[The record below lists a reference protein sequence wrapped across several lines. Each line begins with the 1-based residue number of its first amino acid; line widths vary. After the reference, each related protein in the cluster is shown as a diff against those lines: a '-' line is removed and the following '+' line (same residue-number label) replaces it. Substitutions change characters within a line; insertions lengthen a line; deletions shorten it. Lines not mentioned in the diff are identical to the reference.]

1 MATAKD
7 HGVGLYDAW
16 EVFAHGLTAFAA
28 VISIFPTRTEGW
40 SSSPFTVVER
50 TALTSATVFG
60 VAVGWWRGRRRRR
73 QQQETA
79 AWSARSARSGAPRT
93 TERMFG
99 VFVAKAS
106 LFLVRF
112 ALFVVWI
119 VFVANHSTRFEH
131 RVDGR
136 PVQHLE
142 FGSPGPLDP
151 PDPLKFQWDDVF
163 GRNVLILV
171 IARVVV
177 EATLARSRSRPPGFE

>member
-40 SSSPFTVVER
+40 SSSPFTAVER

-60 VAVGWWRGRRRRR
+60 LAVGWWRGRRRRR

-79 AWSARSARSGAPRT
+79 AWSARSARGGTPPT
-93 TERMFG
+93 TERTFG

-142 FGSPGPLDP
+142 FDFPNP
-151 PDPLKFQWDDVF
+151 PDPLKFQWEDAF
-163 GRNVLILV
+163 LRNILILGV
-171 IARVVV
+171 ARFVV